1 MKRIAVTLAVFAA
14 IAANAQR
21 QSAEAIINAKDAFIK
36 GYDAAL
42 EYVQRI
48 GYTEDIKMV
57 YDTTHWNYNNST
69 DITKRV
75 IATNPI
81 DNSKVVLLSSVQ
93 YDNSLALH
101 TIVFIWQKK
110 GYKKVMPKGLPKKKQ
125 KIIWNPYPHEFYL
138 TEDAYK
144 HTYAISWRCNP
155 FRPIRGATVLT
166 PFEGIINGL
175 HFSGSISR

>member
-1 MKRIAVTLAVFAA
+1 MKRITITLAVFAA

-21 QSAEAIINAKDAFIK
+21 QSAEAIINTKDAFIK

-57 YDTTHWNYNNST
+57 YDTTHWNYTNTT

-75 IATNPI
+75 VATNPI
-81 DNSKVVLLSSVQ
+81 DNSKVVLLSDVRHDQ
-93 YDNSLALH
+93 SLALH
-101 TIVFIWQKK
+101 TILFIWQKQ

-125 KIIWNPYPHEFYL
+125 TMIITTSTFDL

-144 HTYAISWRCNP
+144 HTYAISWCGNP

-175 HFSGSISR
+175 HFSGSICR